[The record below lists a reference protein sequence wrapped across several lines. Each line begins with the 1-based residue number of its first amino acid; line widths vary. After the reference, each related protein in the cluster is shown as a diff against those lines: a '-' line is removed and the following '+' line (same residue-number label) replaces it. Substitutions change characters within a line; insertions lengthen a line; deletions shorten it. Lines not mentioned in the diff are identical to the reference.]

1 MVAPGTAVGPLVPG
15 ISVVHIRMERQM
27 SDATGVRGA
36 AGGCRGPTTDRP
48 GPVAADQT
56 RYTFKVL
63 NAARTQN
70 IAMVGAAKA
79 PLALAQLQC
88 QQIGLRLRLRLRTRK
103 RKEVVWCRDPL
114 PSVYTWIWRIQAC
127 RRLYNL
133 LTESSLL

>member
-63 NAARTQN
+63 NAARTKN
-70 IAMVGAAKA
+70 IAMPVVGAAKA
-79 PLALAQLQC
+79 PGHWHSCSAEGRRPLTWAL
-88 QQIGLRLRLRLRTRK
+88 
-103 RKEVVWCRDPL
+103 
-114 PSVYTWIWRIQAC
+114 TWQPMLDC
-127 RRLYNL
+127 
-133 LTESSLL
+133 